1 MGSSEVK
8 NMDHIDLTGIK
19 IKENSW
25 IAKLAAKK
33 LKSGNVA
40 IVFGKTIHLHNVS
53 AAYFLNDKK
62 WLKHE
67 ACHIRQFQEN
77 GYFTFIIK
85 YLLESMKH
93 GYYNNKFEVEARLAE
108 EL

>member
-1 MGSSEVK
+1 MGSNEVK
-8 NMDHIDLTGIK
+8 NTDYIDLTCIK

-53 AAYFLNDKK
+53 AEYFLDDKK

-67 ACHIRQFQEN
+67 ACHIRQFKEH
-77 GYFTFIIK
+77 GFFIFIVK
-85 YLLESMKH
+85 YLWESIKH
-93 GYYNNKFEVEARLAE
+93 GYHNNKFEAEARLAE
-108 EL
+108 EI

>member
-1 MGSSEVK
+1 MGNAEIK
-8 NMDHIDLTGIK
+8 NLEDIDLTGIK

-33 LKSGNVA
+33 LKAKNVA

-53 AAYFLNDKK
+53 AAYFLNDEK

-67 ACHIRQFQEN
+67 ACHIRQFKQN
-77 GYFTFIIK
+77 GFFTFIVK
-85 YLLESMKH
+85 YLWESIKH
-93 GYYNNKFEVEARLAE
+93 GYYNNKFEAEARLAE

>member
-8 NMDHIDLTGIK
+8 NTANIDLTGIK

-53 AAYFLNDKK
+53 AAYFFKDEK

-67 ACHIRQFQEN
+67 ACHIRQYKEN
-77 GYFTFIIK
+77 GFFTFIIK
-85 YLLESMKH
+85 YLLESIKH
-93 GYYNNKFEVEARLAE
+93 GYYNNKFEAEARLAE

>member
-8 NMDHIDLTGIK
+8 NTDHIDLAGIK

-33 LKSGNVA
+33 LKTENVA
-40 IVFGKTIHLHNVS
+40 IVFGQTIHLHNVS
-53 AAYFLNDKK
+53 AAYFLKDEK

-67 ACHIRQFQEN
+67 TCHIRQYKEN
-77 GYFTFIIK
+77 GFFTFIIK
-85 YLLESMKH
+85 YVWESIRH
-93 GYYNNKFEVEARLAE
+93 GYHNNKFEAEARLAE